1 MANPALDK
9 TFGDLPTV
17 TSAADTAL
25 HAAAPSPIV
34 SDHDVMTI
42 GGTAAKTGLFLLL
55 VIGAGSWGWTL
66 VDPVA
71 GTASI
76 PPGLFLVMIAVFVL
90 AIVTAFKPKLA
101 IVTGPLYSLAMGAVL
116 GAISHIY
123 DAQFGGIVIQA
134 VMATAAVFIVMLV
147 LFVTRTIR
155 VTNRMRGVVIGATAG
170 LALFYLASILLSVFG
185 MSVPLIWDTG
195 ILGIAFSVFV
205 VGLAAFN
212 LMLDFDMI
220 ERGVIAR
227 SPKSMEWYGAFGLIV
242 TIIWMYIEM
251 LRLLGK
257 ARS

>member
-9 TFGDLPTV
+9 TFGELPQV
-17 TSAADTAL
+17 TASADAAL
-25 HAAAPSPIV
+25 QTAPSPVV
-34 SDHDVMTI
+34 SDHEVMTI
-42 GGTAAKTGLFLLL
+42 GGTAAKTGLLLLL

-66 VDPVA
+66 VDPEA
-71 GTASI
+71 GTSSI
-76 PPGLFLVMIAVFVL
+76 PPGLWLLMIGVFVL
-90 AIVTAFKPKLA
+90 AIVTAFKPRLA
-101 IVTGPLYSLAMGAVL
+101 IVTGPIYALSMGVVL

-155 VTNRMRGVVIGATAG
+155 VTNRMRGIVIGATAG
-170 LALFYLASILLSVFG
+170 LALFYLASIVLALFG
-185 MSVPLIWDTG
+185 VSVPLIWDTG
-195 ILGIAFSVFV
+195 IMGIAFSVFV

-227 SPKSMEWYGAFGLIV
+227 SPKYMEWYGAFGLTV

>member
-9 TFGDLPTV
+9 TFGELPAVTV
-17 TSAADTAL
+17 SADAAL
-25 HAAAPSPIV
+25 QTAAPSPVV
-34 SDHDVMTI
+34 SDHEVMTI
-42 GGTAAKTGLFLLL
+42 GGTAAKTGLLLLL
-55 VIGAGSWGWTL
+55 VIGAGAWGWTL
-66 VDPVA
+66 VDPEA
-71 GTASI
+71 GTSSI
-76 PPGLFLVMIAVFVL
+76 PAGLWLLMIGVFVL
-90 AIVTAFKPKLA
+90 AIVTAFKPRLA
-101 IVTGPLYSLAMGAVL
+101 IVTGPIYALSMGVVL

-155 VTNRMRGVVIGATAG
+155 VTNRMRGIVIGATAG
-170 LALFYLASILLSVFG
+170 LALFYLASIVLAVFG
-185 MSVPLIWDTG
+185 VSVPLIWDTG
-195 ILGIAFSVFV
+195 IMGIAFSVFV

-227 SPKSMEWYGAFGLIV
+227 SPKYMEWYGAFGLTV